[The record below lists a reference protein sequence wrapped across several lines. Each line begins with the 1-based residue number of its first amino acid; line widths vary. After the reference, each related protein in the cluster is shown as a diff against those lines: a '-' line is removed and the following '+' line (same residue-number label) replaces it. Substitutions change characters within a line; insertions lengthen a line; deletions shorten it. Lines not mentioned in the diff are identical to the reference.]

1 MENDVIQRK
10 RYSDKIKPFI
20 GKQVIKV
27 LTGQRRVGKSY
38 VLKQIIKQIKRL
50 DKNANIIYID
60 KEDLLFD
67 FIKTAED
74 LNKYIKSRTTDKS
87 KNYVFIDEIQEI
99 NKFEKAM
106 RSLLKNPVYDLY
118 CTGSNANFLSS
129 ELSTFLSGRYIEIP
143 VHSLSFMEF
152 CEFHNLQS
160 DKNTLFKYLKFGGM
174 PYLRHLELEDEIVYQ
189 YLKGVY
195 STVIYKDVIAKNKI
209 RNTAFLENLV
219 LFLADNTGQL
229 FSAKKISDYLKS
241 QKVSIATS
249 QVIDYLNKLANAF
262 FIHRVKRE
270 SIVGKKVFE
279 IGEKFYFEDIGL
291 RNAIFEYKQTDTH
304 KIMENAVYNHLLYC
318 GYEVSIG
325 CDGDREID
333 FVARKSGEKIY
344 VQVCYLLH
352 DNKTIEREFGNLER
366 IKDNY
371 PKFVVS
377 MDEFSGNSRN
387 GIKHFHLLKFLGVHS
402 QI

>member
-10 RYSDKIKPFI
+10 RYSDKIKAFI
-20 GKQVIKV
+20 GKQIIKV

-67 FIKTAED
+67 FIKTSDD
-74 LNKYIKSRTTDKS
+74 LNKYIKSRTSDKS

-99 NKFEKAM
+99 KKFEKTM
-106 RSLLKNPVYDLY
+106 RSLLKNQIYDLY

-129 ELSTFLSGRYIEIP
+129 EISTFLSGRYIEIP
-143 VHSLSFMEF
+143 VHSLSFTEF

-174 PYLRHLELEDEIVYQ
+174 PYLKHLELEDEIVYQ

-241 QKVSIATS
+241 QKVSIAAS

-262 FIHRVKRE
+262 FIHKVKRQ

-291 RNAIFEYKQTDTH
+291 RNAIFEYKQTDIG

-318 GYEVSIG
+318 GYEVAIG

-333 FVARKSGEKIY
+333 FIARKSGEKIY

-352 DNKTIEREFGNLER
+352 DSKTVEREFGNLER

-387 GIKHFHLLKFLGVHS
+387 GIKHFNLLEFLVS
-402 QI
+402 DL

>member
-1 MENDVIQRK
+1 MENGIICRK

-20 GKQVIKV
+20 GKQIIKV

-38 VLKQIIKQIKRL
+38 VLKQIIKQL
-50 DKNANIIYID
+50 EQNANIIYID
-60 KEDLLFD
+60 KEDLSFG
-67 FIKTAED
+67 FIKNSED
-74 LNKYIKSRTTDKS
+74 LNKYVKSKTIGEN

-99 NKFEKAM
+99 DKFEKAM
-106 RSLLKNPVYDLY
+106 RSLLKNPIYDLY
-118 CTGSNANFLSS
+118 CTGSNANLLSS

-152 CEFHNLQS
+152 CEFHNLQNE
-160 DKNTLFKYLKFGGM
+160 KNSLMKYLKFGGM
-174 PYLRHLELEDEIVYQ
+174 PYLKHLELEEEIAYQ

-219 LFLADNTGQL
+219 LFLADNIGQL

-241 QKVSIATS
+241 QKVNIAAS
-249 QVIDYLNKLANAF
+249 QVIDYLNKLAKAF
-262 FIHRVKRE
+262 FIHKVKRQA
-270 SIVGKKVFE
+270 IVGKKVFE

-291 RNAIFEYKQTDTH
+291 RNAIFEYKQTDIG
-304 KIMENAVYNHLLYC
+304 KIMENAVYNHLIYC
-318 GYEVSIG
+318 GYEVTVG

-333 FVARKSGEKIY
+333 FVARKGGEKIY

-352 DNKTIEREFGNLER
+352 DGKTVEREFGNLER

-387 GIKHFHLLKFLGVHS
+387 GIKHFHLLEFLGS
-402 QI
+402 GL